1 MKQGTVYIQDTNRE
15 QRIKYATA
23 AVLLVG
29 LWAATLLPRFDIAVL
44 VILAA
49 WAVLAKV
56 VAVQAGKKGWYHK
69 EAVWTLTDTQL
80 TVDGLTIPRSA
91 ITRVTC
97 IPKPGFQRKVFR
109 CWMLNVETFEKSHRW
124 YSQNQTNDPQP
135 SIRSLQEL
143 ARELGCDSTFFD
155 YQ

>member
-56 VAVQAGKKGWYHK
+56 VAK
-69 EAVWTLTDTQL
+69 
-80 TVDGLTIPRSA
+80 
-91 ITRVTC
+91 
-97 IPKPGFQRKVFR
+97 
-109 CWMLNVETFEKSHRW
+109 
-124 YSQNQTNDPQP
+124 
-135 SIRSLQEL
+135 
-143 ARELGCDSTFFD
+143 
-155 YQ
+155 